1 MGAITAIAGHN
12 LSLISL
18 FIKEKNEAGGIFYGD
33 FGSKAREGYRVQTL
47 MELIRARRSVRRFT
61 EQPVE
66 RAVLQQCVEAARLA
80 PSAENVQPW
89 RFLIVD
95 DPAVK
100 AQLAAGAFTGLY
112 RATRWA
118 EKAPVLVVLFAELD
132 ILANRLGKGMTG
144 IPYYLIDTGI
154 AGEHFCLQAA
164 ELGLGT
170 CWIGWFSPDGLR
182 RALGVPRRLRPVAI
196 FAVGYSA
203 HTNTPEKKRRLAAEI
218 CWFNAIGRSA

>member
-1 MGAITAIAGHN
+1 M
-12 LSLISL
+12 S
-18 FIKEKNEAGGIFYGD
+18 EGIFYVD
-33 FGSKAREGYRVQTL
+33 SGSAAEEGSRVGRL
-47 MELIRARRSVRRFT
+47 MELIQARRSVRRFT

-66 RAVLQQCVEAARLA
+66 RALLLQCVEAARLA

-89 RFLIVD
+89 RFLILD
-95 DPAVK
+95 EPAAR
-100 AQLAAGAFTGLY
+100 AQLVAGAFSGVY

-132 ILANRLGKGMTG
+132 LLANRLGTGLTG

-170 CWIGWFSPDGLR
+170 CWIGWFSPGGVR
-182 RALGVPRRLRPVAI
+182 RALGTPRRLRPVAI
-196 FAVGYSA
+196 LAVGYSA
-203 HTNTPEKKRRLAAEI
+203 HTNTPEKKRRPAGEI
-218 CWFNAIGRSA
+218 CWFNAVGPSA